1 MLGEDEN
8 TWSPFPLEDL
18 GEDENTWSPFPL
30 EDDP

>member
-1 MLGEDEN
+1 MPGEDEN